1 MHIGMTYDKKFTP
14 LHVVVGS
21 LCSPIILG
29 GHVPPVPQWFRRL
42 LSSGEA
48 ARYSS
53 AILAP
58 QAKVLVTDSVLL
70 ADLLIVLVFVVT
82 RYVYSMS
89 VSQSCLCSFYVIPII
104 LLHLFPK
111 FLIYV

>member
-1 MHIGMTYDKKFTP
+1 M
-14 LHVVVGS
+14 
-21 LCSPIILG
+21 
-29 GHVPPVPQWFRRL
+29 PPVPQWFCRL

-58 QAKVLVTDSVLL
+58 QAKVLVTDSVL